1 MKLAS
6 ELHPVLAH
14 LLAEGRPLLEH
25 YGYSGLFIANFAEGT
40 GIPLPGQTLLV
51 AAAMLATQSELHIH
65 AVVALAFAGTLAG
78 SCLGYWIGRTGGR
91 ALLLR
96 CKLPPDRLERLEAFF
111 ARRGAVVVV
120 AARFADGLRQAAP
133 LVAGS
138 LKMPWW
144 RFFMASIAGSAAWVG
159 VWGVGL
165 YSLAEHSQRILAAL
179 HHVSN
184 AGWWVTGVLAVALL
198 AWLYRR
204 RRAT

>member
-6 ELHPVLAH
+6 ELHPVLSH

-25 YGYSGLFIANFAEGT
+25 YGYPGLFVTNFAEAM
-40 GIPLPGQTLLV
+40 GIPLPGQTLLA
-51 AAAMLATQSELHIH
+51 AAAMLATQGELSVH

-78 SCLGYWIGRTGGR
+78 SCVGYLIGRTGGR

-96 CKLPPDRLERLEAFF
+96 CKLPPERIERLEALF
-111 ARRGAVVVV
+111 ARRGALVVV
-120 AARFADGLRQAAP
+120 AARFVDGLRQTAP

-144 RFFMASIAGSAAWVG
+144 RFFLASVAGSAAWVG
-159 VWGVGL
+159 AWGIGI
-165 YSLAEHSQRILAAL
+165 YSLAEHSQQILAAL

-184 AGWWVTGVLAVALL
+184 AGWWVTGLIAVALL
-198 AWLYRR
+198 AWLYSRR
-204 RRAT
+204 GAT